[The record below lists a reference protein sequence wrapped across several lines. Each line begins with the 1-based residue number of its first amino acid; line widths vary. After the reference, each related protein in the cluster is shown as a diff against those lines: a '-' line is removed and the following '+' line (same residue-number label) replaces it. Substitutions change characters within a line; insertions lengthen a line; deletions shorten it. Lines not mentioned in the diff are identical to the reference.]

1 MAVGVTTLTFA
12 AMETTKTV
20 SVTVNGDG
28 ATEAN
33 ETFQVKLSSPVGASI
48 VDGSGLGRITN
59 DD

>member
-20 SVTVNGDG
+20 PVTVNGDG

-33 ETFQVKLSSPVGASI
+33 EAFQVKLSSPVGASI